1 MTKWGYGLLS
11 ILLTGC
17 GVARQVEEA
26 KSFARCEFRFVKVE
40 RVIVGDVDVTRVKSL
55 KDLSFKKMTKLVEA
69 ASEAQLPLDM
79 TVAIEASNPNPKEAA
94 LNALEWIALVDG
106 QEIGRGALETRVEVP
121 AQGVTIFPV
130 HVTADLKARGGSAEA
145 LLNLAFNLSGEGRKA
160 SDILFK
166 IKPTIEIAGV
176 SIPYPGYI
184 EIHREVTA
192 KEGKGLREKVHH

>member
-1 MTKWGYGLLS
+1 MTKRVCGLLL

-26 KSFARCEFRFVKVE
+26 KSFSRCEFRFVKVE
-40 RVIVGDVDVTRVKSL
+40 QVIVGDVDVTYVKSL

-69 ASEAQLPLDM
+69 ASQSQLPLDM
-79 TVAIEASNPNPKEAA
+79 TVAIEATNPNPKKAA
-94 LNALEWIALVDG
+94 LNALEWISLVD
-106 QEIGRGALETRVEVP
+106 QEEIGRGALETRVEVP

-130 HVTADLKARGGSAEA
+130 HVTADLKGRGGSAEA
-145 LLNLAFNLSGEGRKA
+145 LLNLAFNLSGEGRKT

-176 SIPYPGYI
+176 PIPYPGYI
-184 EIHREVTA
+184 EIRREVTA
-192 KEGKGLREKVHH
+192 QEGKGLREKVHH